1 MTMFLPE
8 SISTSQGDSDLRS
21 LSSCEMETFKN
32 LCNHLNLSQSS
43 KKVQIVYRGESK
55 ENLSNKLNEQYGTQK
70 FFEYLF
76 VIGEKAK
83 YFWSQ
88 TRTSLENLNYLKSIE
103 DTDNE
108 TFKFIFNEFNS
119 ILVRGNSNI
128 FENRARRLDEFKE
141 TQPDFISF
149 FSNVRNLK
157 KFLKKT
163 NGVDNKI
170 QLRDYYL
177 YLLHTFNLDKISF
190 FVSTSFKR
198 KVARRFAH
206 ERFAPSKK
214 GIIFYYFLPEPIY
227 RYGVSSSSLQV
238 GQSLWTSQGLP
249 IYTQNFYPKQYE
261 VAVKGALFPHF
272 ILGLFDLESDSFV
285 VNPHVFKQED
295 QHVPLIPQQGF
306 FIDQENFDDTIK
318 ETGYSGSVKRAG
330 ITGAYSDDFHR

>member
-1 MTMFLPE
+1 MNMTMFLPE

-157 KFLKKT
+157 KFLKK
-163 NGVDNKI
+163 NKWRGQQNPI
-170 QLRDYYL
+170 KG
-177 YLLHTFNLDKISF
+177 LLS
-190 FVSTSFKR
+190 
-198 KVARRFAH
+198 
-206 ERFAPSKK
+206 
-214 GIIFYYFLPEPIY
+214 IFITYF
-227 RYGVSSSSLQV
+227 
-238 GQSLWTSQGLP
+238 
-249 IYTQNFYPKQYE
+249 
-261 VAVKGALFPHF
+261 
-272 ILGLFDLESDSFV
+272 
-285 VNPHVFKQED
+285 
-295 QHVPLIPQQGF
+295 
-306 FIDQENFDDTIK
+306 
-318 ETGYSGSVKRAG
+318 
-330 ITGAYSDDFHR
+330 